1 MVVVESD
8 NKFVIHL
15 CVSEDVPPWE
25 CGAIIHDIKGMAARS
40 QLSFQWCPRAANG
53 TAHWVA
59 QAFLH
64 GNLPLDWVSHPP
76 AALRILCNAV

>member
-1 MVVVESD
+1 MRFVESD
-8 NKFVIHL
+8 NKYVIYL

-25 CGAIIHDIKGMAARS
+25 CGTIIHDIKGMAVRS

-53 TAHWVA
+53 AAHWVA

-64 GNLPLDWVSHPP
+64 GNLSLDWVSHPP
-76 AALRILCNAV
+76 SALRNLCSVV